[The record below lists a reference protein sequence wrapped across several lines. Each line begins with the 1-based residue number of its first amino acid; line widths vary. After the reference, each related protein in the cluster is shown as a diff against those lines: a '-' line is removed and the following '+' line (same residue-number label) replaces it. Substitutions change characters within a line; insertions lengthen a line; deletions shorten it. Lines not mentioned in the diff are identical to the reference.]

1 MGETVASLDN
11 FEVYPSI
18 LDGRNYII
26 FCNEVFW
33 DILNADPHKLRAI
46 HRRGQIK
53 IADFKSRK
61 ARITSGE
68 DAVGC
73 ECNKLYLTGWRANVS
88 WVKNPVSYNG
98 DPRLVRIFFVGPVFA
113 HNLGVRNFVAAVNGD
128 IFVSDDPE
136 SVSSLDA
143 LFFLA
148 FRSLT
153 YALAQASQFV

>member
-1 MGETVASLDN
+1 MIV
-11 FEVYPSI
+11 F
-18 LDGRNYII
+18 RNELLRNVIKADS
-26 FCNEVFW
+26 EKFW
-33 DILNADPHKLRAI
+33 SI
-46 HRRGQIK
+46 HRRCQVK
-53 IADFKSRK
+53 ISDVKSRK

-113 HNLGVRNFVAAVNGD
+113 HDLGVRNFVAEVDGD
-128 IFVSDDPE
+128 IFVLDDPE
-136 SVSSLDA
+136 SVV
-143 LFFLA
+143 FWVA

-153 YALAQASQFV
+153 YTLSQASQFV